1 MLVMLATCICRNPA
15 IHFGKGSDTMG
26 SSLQSRVP
34 GALHFDPVAA
44 AIVDRAPTLR
54 YLRDVQTVFADQPA
68 CDALLAQNPLLYS
81 VTLVDDH
88 NDEGDL
94 HYGIGILMP
103 GKVGREY
110 FMTKGHLHAWRP
122 AAEVYIGLRGRGVM
136 LLEDEHTGA
145 TRAVPLEANSTV
157 YVPGYTA
164 HRTVNIGD
172 EPLVYW
178 GILASAA
185 GHDYGAIA
193 ERNFRLVVV
202 EKNGQPVV
210 MERTDFLAELQGA
223 LA

>member
-1 MLVMLATCICRNPA
+1 M
-15 IHFGKGSDTMG
+15 MG
-26 SSLQSRVP
+26 SSLQP
-34 GALHFDPVAA
+34 ALQDALHFDPATA
-44 AIVDRAPTLR
+44 AIVGRAPTMR
-54 YLRDVQTVFADQPA
+54 YLRDVQAIFADQSA
-68 CDALLAQNPLLYS
+68 CRALLAQDPLLYR
-81 VTLVDDH
+81 VTQIEDH
-88 NDEGDL
+88 NGEGDI

-122 AAEVYIGLRGRGVM
+122 AAEVYIGLRGRGMM

-145 TRAVPLEANSTV
+145 ARAVPLEANSTV

-178 GILASAA
+178 GVLSSAA

-202 EKNGQPVV
+202 ETDGAPVV
-210 MERTDFLAELQGA
+210 MARADFLAELQGA
-223 LA
+223 HA

>member
-1 MLVMLATCICRNPA
+1 
-15 IHFGKGSDTMG
+15 MG
-26 SSLQSRVP
+26 SSLHP
-34 GALHFDPVAA
+34 LLHDALHFDPVVA
-44 AIVDRAPTLR
+44 AIADRAPTMR

-88 NDEGDL
+88 NREGDL

-122 AAEVYIGLRGRGVM
+122 AAEVYIGLRGRGMM
-136 LLEDEHTGA
+136 LLEDERTGEC
-145 TRAVPLEANSTV
+145 RAVPLEANSTV
-157 YVPGYTA
+157 YVPGHTA
-164 HRTVNIGD
+164 HRTINIGD

-178 GILASAA
+178 GILSSAA

-202 EKNGQPVV
+202 ETNGAPVV
-210 MERTDFLAELQGA
+210 MERADFLAELQGA
-223 LA
+223 HV